1 MELII
6 GGAYQGKE
14 NYVKSAFSLSK
25 EDIYVCDTENEPDF
39 SKKCLSHIEK
49 WSYQC
54 VKNGVEPSDAFFEHV
69 LFPNDLIVISD
80 DVSCG
85 VVPIDPI
92 EREWREANGRL
103 LLRLAEK
110 SEHVIRVFCG
120 IPVRLK

>member
-14 NYVKSAFSLSK
+14 NYVKSAFSLSE
-25 EDIYVCDTENEPDF
+25 EDIFVCDTENEPDF

-54 VKNGVEPSDAFFEHV
+54 VKNGVEPADAFFEHI
-69 LFPNDLIVISD
+69 LLPNSLIVISD

-92 EREWREANGRL
+92 ERKWREANGRL

-110 SEHVIRVFCG
+110 SEHVTRVFCG
-120 IPVRLK
+120 IPARLK

>member
-14 NYVKSAFSLSK
+14 NYVKSTFSLSK
-25 EDIYVCDTENEPDF
+25 DEIFVCDTEKEPDF

-54 VKNGVEPSDAFFEHV
+54 IKNGIEPADAFFEHV
-69 LFPNDLIVISD
+69 PFPNDLIVISD
-80 DVSCG
+80 DISCG
-85 VVPIDPI
+85 VVPVDPT
-92 EREWREANGRL
+92 ERAWREANGRL

-110 SEHVIRVFCG
+110 SEHVTRIFCG
-120 IPVRLK
+120 IPMRLK